1 MQSLQTLLVNKTA
14 KVHMNNENN
23 EAVKSVSAGSI
34 VLWLL
39 GVLTII
45 VGLAGGYVAVI
56 IAGVILLPITNTL
69 SKKYLKFNFSGMSRF
84 VIHVILIIGETIVS
98 CSVDQASQAIDA
110 QSGGS
115 EAAQQEEVFTEIY
128 SLKGKG
134 NQDSESFNITGKKV
148 RVTAT
153 TTGGSSIGTFSGVS
167 LEKEDGGYTGPGLSI
182 STDGYEQGHGQT
194 TYRSLTPGRY
204 YIQVISGVNW
214 EVTVEQVN

>member
-1 MQSLQTLLVNKTA
+1 M
-14 KVHMNNENN
+14 HNESN
-23 EAVKSVSAGSI
+23 ETVKSVSAGSI

-39 GVLTII
+39 GIVTII
-45 VGLAGGYVAVI
+45 MGLAGGYIAVI
-56 IAGVILLPITNTL
+56 IAGVILLPIVNTL
-69 SKKYLKFNFSGMSRF
+69 AKKYLKINFSGMARF
-84 VIHVILIIGETIVS
+84 IIAVILIIGGTV
-98 CSVDQASQAIDA
+98 ASSSIDEARQAIDN
-110 QSGGS
+110 QSGNT
-115 EAAQQEEVFTEIY
+115 APQEEVFTEIY

-182 STDGYEQGHGQT
+182 STEGYEQGHGQT

>member
-1 MQSLQTLLVNKTA
+1 
-14 KVHMNNENN
+14 MNNEKN
-23 EAVKSVSAGSI
+23 ETVKSVSAGSI

-39 GVLTII
+39 GILTII

-69 SKKYLKFNFSGMSRF
+69 SKKYLKFNFSGMARF
-84 VIHVILIIGETIVS
+84 VIAVILIIGGTIVS
-98 CSVDQASQAIDA
+98 GSVDQARQAIDA

-115 EAAQQEEVFTEIY
+115 EAAPQEEVFTEIY

-167 LEKEDGGYTGPGLSI
+167 LEKEDGSYTGPGLSI

-194 TYRSLTPGRY
+194 TYRGLTPGRY

>member
-1 MQSLQTLLVNKTA
+1 
-14 KVHMNNENN
+14 MNNENT

-39 GVLTII
+39 GILTII
-45 VGLAGGYVAVI
+45 IGLAGGYVAVI
-56 IAGVILLPITNTL
+56 IAGVILLPIVNTL
-69 SKKYLKFNFSGMSRF
+69 AKKYIKINFSGMARF
-84 VIHVILIIGETIVS
+84 VIAIILIIGGTIAS
-98 CSVDQASQAIDA
+98 SSVDEARQAIDA

-115 EAAQQEEVFTEIY
+115 EATPQEEVFTEIY

-134 NQDSESFNITGKKV
+134 NQDSESFNITSKKV
-148 RVTAT
+148 RITAT

-182 STDGYEQGHGQT
+182 STEGYEQGHGQT

-204 YIQVISGVNW
+204 YIQVISGVDW
-214 EVTVEQVN
+214 EVKVEQVN

>member
-1 MQSLQTLLVNKTA
+1 
-14 KVHMNNENN
+14 MNNESN
-23 EAVKSVSAGSI
+23 ETVKSVSAGSI

-56 IAGVILLPITNTL
+56 IAGVILLPIVNTL
-69 SKKYLKFNFSGMSRF
+69 AKKYLKINFSGMARF
-84 VIHVILIIGETIVS
+84 VIAVILIIGGTI
-98 CSVDQASQAIDA
+98 ASSSIDEARQAIDS
-110 QSGGS
+110 QSGTS
-115 EAAQQEEVFTEIY
+115 EQSAPKEEVFTEIY

-182 STDGYEQGHGQT
+182 STEGYEQGHGQT

-214 EVTVEQVN
+214 EVKVEQVN